1 MNENELKIKRYCE
14 LSTRAFERGYTTY
27 TNFLNADEAALLFAS
42 REKLKTGFVL
52 NGGYENAQR
61 CVACF
66 CEKGE
71 DFPPIICIK
80 IEPVQQKFADTL
92 SHRDFLGSLMNLGIE
107 REMLGDILIKDNTGY
122 LFCLDK
128 ISDYIISELDRIKHT
143 SVKCTIC
150 TQIPEFINELPDEEE
165 YIVSSLRV
173 DVVTAS
179 VFKISRNAVSQLVN
193 QGNVFINSR
202 TIYKDAVLLKPDDVV
217 SVRGYGKFI
226 YSRNINE
233 TKKHKIIIGIRLY
246 K

>member
-1 MNENELKIKRYCE
+1 
-14 LSTRAFERGYTTY
+14 
-27 TNFLNADEAALLFAS
+27 
-42 REKLKTGFVL
+42 
-52 NGGYENAQR
+52 
-61 CVACF
+61 
-66 CEKGE
+66 
-71 DFPPIICIK
+71 
-80 IEPVQQKFADTL
+80 
-92 SHRDFLGSLMNLGIE
+92 MNLGIE

-122 LFCLDK
+122 LFCLGK

-233 TKKHKIIIGIRLY
+233 TRKHKIIIGIRLY